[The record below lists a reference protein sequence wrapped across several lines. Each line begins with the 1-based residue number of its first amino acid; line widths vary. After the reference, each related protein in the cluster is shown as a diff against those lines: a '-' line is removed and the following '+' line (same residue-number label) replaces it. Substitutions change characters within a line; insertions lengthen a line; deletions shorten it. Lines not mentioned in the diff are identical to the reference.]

1 MNLSSQALENIAIRI
16 PNSVR
21 LLNQVPAKRPAI
33 RRIRNHGTG
42 QTIAAANTNAPR
54 WIAMVAAHG
63 HFLDHL
69 LPRRY
74 LKHWNVGSNRIL
86 FLTLSEDTSGGC
98 KFGGQT
104 CGR

>member
-21 LLNQVPAKRPAI
+21 LFKSGSGEEASNSSNSKSRHRP
-33 RRIRNHGTG
+33 NDSGHQHEGT
-42 QTIAAANTNAPR
+42 AVDCK
-54 WIAMVAAHG
+54 WIAMVATPG

-74 LKHWNVGSNRIL
+74 LKH
-86 FLTLSEDTSGGC
+86 
-98 KFGGQT
+98 
-104 CGR
+104 